1 EEALAKELDKVKVEK
16 EALQAEIDKLKEE
29 HKKEVDALNA
39 LLAEKDDIIKRLEE
53 QVAKAKEE
61 AEKNAQ
67 LSEEEKAKLQKE
79 LDQAKKE
86 LADMLN
92 KMPNKVEP
100 HTGGG
105 AQAGQANAS
114 TNHNAEHLPST
125 GEKAVNPLLVA
136 TGLSLI
142 IGAGAYTYAAKRKKN

>member
-1 EEALAKELDKVKVEK
+1 M
-16 EALQAEIDKLKEE
+16 
-29 HKKEVDALNA
+29 
-39 LLAEKDDIIKRLEE
+39 
-53 QVAKAKEE
+53 AKAKEE

-67 LSEEEKAKLQKE
+67 MSEEEKAKLQKE

-86 LADMLN
+86 LADMIN
-92 KMPNKVEP
+92 KMPNKVDP

-105 AQAGQANAS
+105 AQAGQANPSA
-114 TNHNAEHLPST
+114 NHNAEHLPST